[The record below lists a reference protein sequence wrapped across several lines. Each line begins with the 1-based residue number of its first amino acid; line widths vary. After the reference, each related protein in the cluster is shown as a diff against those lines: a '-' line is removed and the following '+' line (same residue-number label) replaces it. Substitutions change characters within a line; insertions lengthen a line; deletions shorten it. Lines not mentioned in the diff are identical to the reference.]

1 MKKKVLFVM
10 STLNTGGAQKIISN
24 IIMALP
30 EEWEIDILLNDSEN
44 ISYPYRGTIIDLGMK
59 PTLNKRKLPYQVQI
73 LLRRFLTLKRLKK
86 KNGYTACISAMDS
99 ANFVNI
105 LTGNR
110 YCKTVPTIHGYHNRG
125 WAPEKI
131 EPIAN
136 KLVGAT
142 LRRADCVV
150 TVSQGLADE
159 MIEKFHVNPQMVQ
172 VIYNGYDVDE
182 IRTKKQQTAQVKLPW
197 TKDEKI
203 VITSGRME
211 KIKGQWHL
219 IKVFSEVGKRVPEA
233 RLIILGDGQLKRD
246 LECLVER
253 CGIRD
258 KVYMPGFVDNP
269 FAYIGNASVFVLTS
283 LSEGYPNAIAEA
295 LICGIP
301 CVSCDCEAGPREI
314 LAEISKKKEW
324 DEPYI
329 KEKYGILTPAFKV
342 DEPWDNEEVSEEEKI
357 MADAICELL
366 QNQELY
372 AEYRQKINEK
382 AEAMDMKNVIAEW
395 IKMLE

>member
-59 PTLNKRKLPYQVQI
+59 PTLDKRKLVYQAQI
-73 LLRRFLTLKRLKK
+73 FFRRFWTLKRMKK

-110 YCKTVPTIHGYHNRG
+110 YCRTIPTIHGYHNKG

-131 EPIAN
+131 EPLVR
-136 KLVGAT
+136 KLVGIT
-142 LRRADCVV
+142 LRKADCVV

-159 MIEKFHVNPQMVQ
+159 MKEKFHVEPRKVQ

-182 IRTKKQQTAQVKLPW
+182 IRKKMQQTEKITFPW
-197 TKDEKI
+197 TNYEKV

-211 KIKGQWHL
+211 KVKGQWHL
-219 IKVFSEVGKRVPEA
+219 IKAFSEVVKRVSEA
-233 RLIILGDGQLKRD
+233 RLIILGDGQLREV
-246 LECLVER
+246 LECMTEQ

-269 FAYIGNASVFVLTS
+269 FVYVGKASVFVLSS

-295 LICGIP
+295 LICGVP

-314 LAEISKKKEW
+314 LAETSKKKTW
-324 DEPYI
+324 AEPYI
-329 KEKYGILTPAFKV
+329 REKYGILTPAFKS
-342 DEPWDNEEVSEEEKI
+342 DELWDKEGVSEEEKI
-357 MADAICELL
+357 MADAICDIL
-366 QNQELY
+366 QNQEVY
-372 AEYRQKINEK
+372 VEYRQKIKEK
-382 AEAMDMKNVIAEW
+382 AEAMDMKNVISEW
-395 IKMLE
+395 IKILE